1 MDDARQQAYL
11 TLINTLL
18 TCPNGEEGQIVQD
31 NAELADAGL
40 RETIVRVAQV
50 WTHREDKNVL
60 QTVHVRSLHLLHQ
73 RWRG

>member
-40 RETIVRVAQV
+40 RETIVRG
-50 WTHREDKNVL
+50 T
-60 QTVHVRSLHLLHQ
+60 Q
-73 RWRG
+73 RR